1 MTASRTCRRCG
12 ASLHGDVAWCLRCH
26 EPVRH
31 LTPREKPLP
40 PLAARDLID
49 PRSVRP
55 EYAPIPNLR
64 RPMSRIVGSPTS
76 LRLLGRLFVTGVVI
90 LFLPLAGWVG
100 PVGFVFLIGYVPIA
114 VVVLRSTWAPVPIEP
129 GRNFVFPPD
138 RTRAAARFGIAAL
151 GLCMAAVG
159 LASGGS
165 WLAVAPG
172 VTLFAAAVINP
183 AWRAIVLGIAEMLER
198 PIGLVVASNLL
209 NVLDIVASDAAIH
222 AGQANELNPFVGRT
236 GSGVKVV
243 LVLGCSLLLYRVR
256 PRALLWP
263 VLAFVMLS
271 AYHMTGWLV
280 ML

>member
-1 MTASRTCRRCG
+1 M
-12 ASLHGDVAWCLRCH
+12 
-26 EPVRH
+26 
-31 LTPREKPLP
+31 P

-49 PRSVRP
+49 PGSIRSG
-55 EYAPIPNLR
+55 YAPIPNLR
-64 RPMSRIVGSPTS
+64 RPVSRVVGGPTS
-76 LRLLGRLFVTGVVI
+76 LGLLGRLFVTGVVV
-90 LFLPLAGWVG
+90 LFLPWAGWIG
-100 PVGFVFLIGYVPIA
+100 PLGFVYLIGYVPIA
-114 VVVLRSTWAPVPIEP
+114 VAVLRSTWAPVPIDP
-129 GRNFVFPPD
+129 GRNFVSPPD
-138 RTRAAARFGIAAL
+138 RTRAAARFGIATL

-172 VTLFAAAVINP
+172 VTLFAAAVISP
-183 AWRAIVLGIAEMLER
+183 AWRAIVLGIAEALER
-198 PIGLVVASNLL
+198 PIVLVFALNLL

-243 LVLGCSLLLYRVR
+243 LVLACSVLLHRIR
-256 PRALLWP
+256 PRALFWP
-263 VLAFVMLS
+263 VLAFVILS

>member
-1 MTASRTCRRCG
+1 
-12 ASLHGDVAWCLRCH
+12 
-26 EPVRH
+26 
-31 LTPREKPLP
+31 
-40 PLAARDLID
+40 
-49 PRSVRP
+49 
-55 EYAPIPNLR
+55 
-64 RPMSRIVGSPTS
+64 MSRIVGGPTS
-76 LRLLGRLFVTGVVI
+76 LRLLGRLFVTGVVL

-198 PIGLVVASNLL
+198 PVGLVVALNLL

-263 VLAFVMLS
+263 VLAFVMLT

-280 ML
+280 MV